1 MSCRHYVFSTHTC
14 LVTTLG
20 LFTGTDW
27 QWRRGTWKL
36 LRDRSILAKSKMP
49 DVRQDWKWKRF
60 PYLSTL
66 LHRYSHR
73 PLLIEIQGVRNSP
86 QGLGHGEGHH
96 HHQCLS
102 CCYFLQVTLTGT
114 LVHSCCGTWKHF
126 WTWAMVIHLQDH
138 SLVYIG
144 STFEHFCIAFP
155 CQ

>member
-36 LRDRSILAKSKMP
+36 PHDRPVFAKSKMP
-49 DVRQDWKWKRF
+49 EVSQDRLWKRF
-60 PYLSTL
+60 LYLSTL

-73 PLLIEIQGVRNSP
+73 PLLIEIQGVRNS
-86 QGLGHGEGHH
+86 LSRTWTWTGHH

-102 CCYFLQVTLTGT
+102 CCYF
-114 LVHSCCGTWKHF
+114 SSS
-126 WTWAMVIHLQDH
+126 HLDWNVGALLLWHVEALLNLGNGH
-138 SLVYIG
+138 SLTRSLSCLYW
-144 STFEHFCIAFP
+144 
-155 CQ
+155 